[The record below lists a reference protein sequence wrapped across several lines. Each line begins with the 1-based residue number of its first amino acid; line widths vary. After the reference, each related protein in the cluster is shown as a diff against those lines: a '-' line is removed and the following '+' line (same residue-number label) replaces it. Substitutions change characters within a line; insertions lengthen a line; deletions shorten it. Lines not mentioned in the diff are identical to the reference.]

1 MRDLAF
7 NQAIGELDYLLS
19 QLILISRSPNLDDI
33 NRYTLKHHAE
43 DMIGAAKKILSNME
57 KTSQGRPELS
67 EPKTETYR
75 PATKEELMEIDNTP

>member
-7 NQAIGELDYLLS
+7 NQAIGELDYILS
-19 QLILISRSPNLDDI
+19 QLIMFSMADLDTI

-57 KTSQGRPELS
+57 KTAKGKMELKDS
-67 EPKTETYR
+67 GTEAYGPVKLDDEVRRET
-75 PATKEELMEIDNTP
+75 A